1 MADYKTCLNDTKDA
15 ATLAKIEA
23 YMDQFSG
30 NVAFDAHIAEDIA
43 WWSISIAG
51 EQADLIAKM
60 LSGNYLAA
68 GTDAG
73 LLMDKIIIG
82 KHNFKSTVSKLPVIT
97 PADVGI
103 IAKSFISEAL
113 KWEKMDGYVDCGVTK
128 PWTQGPV
135 LEKAFTEMKSFKASE
150 IIQGLTDFKN
160 AFKSIAS
167 DVKLCQADT
176 KDQAILDKIETYL
189 KSFPD
194 IKSFQKHIN
203 GDLAWNSVQI
213 GYEQT
218 KLLYYLN
225 KSPPDFANVGYEA
238 GLIVDR
244 VIIGKNSFGEK
255 KEVKEFLY

>member
-1 MADYKTCLNDTKDA
+1 
-15 ATLAKIEA
+15 
-23 YMDQFSG
+23 
-30 NVAFDAHIAEDIA
+30 
-43 WWSISIAG
+43 
-51 EQADLIAKM
+51 M
-60 LSGNYLAA
+60 LQGNYLAA

-73 LLMDKIIIG
+73 LLMDKVIIG
-82 KHNFKSTVSKLPVIT
+82 KHNFKETATKLPVIT
-97 PADVGI
+97 PADVAV

-135 LEKAFTEMKSFKASE
+135 LARAFTELKSKTASE
-150 IIQGLTDFKN
+150 MIKGLTDFQS

-167 DVKLCQADT
+167 DIKLCQADT
-176 KDQAILDKIETYL
+176 KDKAILDKIETYL

-194 IKSFQKHIN
+194 IKSFQKHIE

-225 KSPPDFANVGYEA
+225 KSPPDFVNVGYEA

-244 VIIGKNSFGEK
+244 VIIGKNDLKEE